1 LVDVV
6 VVVLYQLLV
15 LVEMIEKMLMILMMN
30 NKMSSNPYLAL
41 LFLSEEKTQSES
53 RIITYVL
60 FSVVGISMKRKKNF
74 KEKKNTAERMHSQAC
89 CKMRR

>member
-1 LVDVV
+1 VV
-6 VVVLYQLLV
+6 VVVVVVVAVLYQLWV

-60 FSVVGISMKRKKNF
+60 FFLLVYR
-74 KEKKNTAERMHSQAC
+74 
-89 CKMRR
+89 